1 MGGGEQEDGIVT
13 GGIYDEPSS
22 LESFLLGEPG
32 YNIVEGELLVEA
44 DTPEADGAIDGT
56 IETADKA
63 AETADIDQPEG
74 AADEITLGE
83 PGYRIDEDWFGVGGS
98 EELDGGADVTGTS
111 QSEIIAEAA
120 LDEPQLEGG
129 GVTLDEPGYWT
140 SEEWV
145 RIENEGTE
153 SGKEAESDTLYA
165 ETDTQDGEITD
176 LAAFLLGEPGYSIV
190 EEEFF
195 VDTAESETQPS
206 GGSNTGDTAYVS
218 QPYTEPLSSNRVPLS
233 SPRYL
238 VIEQELVENIPPE
251 SFETDYSDDTTD
263 DLDDS
268 TDAAAD
274 GGSVYHELEAQD
286 DERLGEPAYMIRDD
300 WWVDDDADSPADH
313 ITAPNTGDIDGGLAY
328 AEPEQSETAIFGEP
342 EWREEEPHS
351 IPDETETADTVPGF
365 DETDEFQTVSVSEP
379 AYSFIVDEY
388 GLGGGEEIMEGPDT
402 VYDYEQPDDAGD
414 AVPEEPSWQGE
425 ELSNADADPGL
436 YEQIEKDPYADDEPF
451 FLIFGETPADVFSS
465 AEPIE
470 PDEAMLREP
479 EYKMLDESFV
489 IAEGIEETADASTVF
504 DNMDESQAV
513 SVSEP
518 AYSYLVEG
526 YGIGGDIEIIE
537 GPETTSRYEQPDD
550 SRATVLGEP
559 YFSVT
564 EDGVFITEESWLI
577 TETPGF
583 VLRIEESADV
593 LPPLTEKNES
603 GAIVMNE
610 PGVSIEEDEYYY
622 GLGGGEAFWIDK
634 TTTPPVVIE
643 RQEIPQHTI
652 LTSPELRFDPS
663 LNEPAASMQE
673 TIIIATEP
681 PPQKPSSPPSSPPP
695 LTARPAPSVEL
706 TVIEEFTEEITIER
720 ISFIDKLIRGQYY
733 VQVGG
738 WDKSRVIV
746 EAQKHNTVYPVA
758 IMGNRY
764 LLIGPLNEG
773 ESNAVAQRFR
783 AAGYV
788 NAFVVMGK

>member
-1 MGGGEQEDGIVT
+1 
-13 GGIYDEPSS
+13 
-22 LESFLLGEPG
+22 
-32 YNIVEGELLVEA
+32 
-44 DTPEADGAIDGT
+44 
-56 IETADKA
+56 
-63 AETADIDQPEG
+63 
-74 AADEITLGE
+74 
-83 PGYRIDEDWFGVGGS
+83 
-98 EELDGGADVTGTS
+98 
-111 QSEIIAEAA
+111 
-120 LDEPQLEGG
+120 
-129 GVTLDEPGYWT
+129 
-140 SEEWV
+140 
-145 RIENEGTE
+145 
-153 SGKEAESDTLYA
+153 
-165 ETDTQDGEITD
+165 
-176 LAAFLLGEPGYSIV
+176 
-190 EEEFF
+190 
-195 VDTAESETQPS
+195 
-206 GGSNTGDTAYVS
+206 
-218 QPYTEPLSSNRVPLS
+218 
-233 SPRYL
+233 
-238 VIEQELVENIPPE
+238 
-251 SFETDYSDDTTD
+251 
-263 DLDDS
+263 
-268 TDAAAD
+268 
-274 GGSVYHELEAQD
+274 
-286 DERLGEPAYMIRDD
+286 MIRDD

-342 EWREEEPHS
+342 EWRGEESYS
-351 IPDETETADTVPGF
+351 IPGETETADTVPGF
-365 DETDEFQTVSVSEP
+365 DETDESQTVLVSEP
-379 AYSFIVDEY
+379 AYSFIVDDY
-388 GLGGGEEIMEGPDT
+388 GLDDGEEIMDGPDT
-402 VYDYEQPDDAGD
+402 VYDYEQPDDVDDTIPG
-414 AVPEEPSWQGE
+414 EPAWRGE
-425 ELSNADADPGL
+425 ELSSADADPGL
-436 YEQIEKDPYADDEPF
+436 YEQIEKDPYTDDEPF

-470 PDEAMLREP
+470 PDEAMLLEP
-479 EYKMLDESFV
+479 EYGMLDESFIV
-489 IAEGIEETADASTVF
+489 TEGIEETADTTAVF
-504 DNMDESQAV
+504 DNIDESQTV

-526 YGIGGDIEIIE
+526 YGIGGDVEIIE
-537 GPETTSRYEQPDD
+537 GPETVSRYEQPDD
-550 SRATVLGEP
+550 SKDSVLGEP
-559 YFSVT
+559 VFAVTEDGVFITMGSPETASRYEQPDDRKDSVLGEPDFSVT

-583 VLRIEESADV
+583 VLRIEEAADV
-593 LPPLTEKNES
+593 LPPLTEVNES

-634 TTTPPVVIE
+634 TTTPPMVIE

-652 LTSPELRFDPS
+652 LTSPEPRFDPR

-673 TIIIATEP
+673 TIIVATEP
-681 PPQKPSSPPSSPPP
+681 PPQKPSLPPSSPPP

-738 WDKSRVIV
+738 WDRPRVIA